1 MGMIAKGTLIPLLA
15 QPTLRRE
22 LSGRRS
28 ASHPGVFNAYGV
40 AIVMR
45 LSRVAVYPLRGLSRR
60 STTTQM
66 IDNTSAC
73 R

>member
-45 LSRVAVYPLRGLSRR
+45 LFPSSSLPIARALAPVDDYA
-60 STTTQM
+60 
-66 IDNTSAC
+66 DD
-73 R
+73 